1 MRRGEGPKRESNL
14 GSDPVWVAGKG
25 GGGGVRVSLGPFP
38 PKKGRQ
44 SRYLSRGKAEDG
56 Q

>member
-25 GGGGVRVSLGPFP
+25 GGGWCVCLLVLSLLRKEGNP
-38 PKKGRQ
+38 
-44 SRYLSRGKAEDG
+44 DT
-56 Q
+56 